1 MYVCTEKA
9 AIQEWLKEIEE
20 LKKELE
26 LEKDKNNKLNDDN
39 DGLVKENLSLIK
51 KVKLL
56 EQDRDMY
63 RKKYNKLLES
73 MSWF

>member
-26 LEKDKNNKLNDDN
+26 LEKDKNNKLNNDN

-73 MSWF
+73 MSRF

>member
-1 MYVCTEKA
+1 MYVCTEKV
-9 AIQEWLKEIEE
+9 AIREWLKEIEE

-73 MSWF
+73 MSQF

>member
-26 LEKDKNNKLNDDN
+26 LEKDKNNKLNNDN

-56 EQDRDMY
+56 EQDRDVY

-73 MSWF
+73 MSRF

>member
-9 AIQEWLKEIEE
+9 AIQEWLKEIEQ

-26 LEKDKNNKLNDDN
+26 LEKTKNNKLNDDN
-39 DGLVKENLSLIK
+39 DGLAKENMSLIK

-63 RKKYNKLLES
+63 RKKYNKFLKS